1 MRKRSGGKKRGPVSE
16 HFKIAY
22 RQSFL
27 NEFVSEEPSLSEGSP
42 LPQDLVQQLGDIQ
55 LRISRLEGERV
66 FTSGELPRALDSYI
80 EEHPEM
86 LSVNAEMKELIER
99 GKIRVIT

>member
-1 MRKRSGGKKRGPVSE
+1 MKKRSGGKKRGPVSE
-16 HFKIAY
+16 HYKLAY

-27 NEFVSEEPSLSEGSP
+27 SEFVSEEPSLSEGSK
-42 LPQDLVQQLGDIQ
+42 LPQDLVQQLSDIQ
-55 LRISRLEGERV
+55 LRIARLEGERV
-66 FTSGELPRALDSYI
+66 FTSREASRTLDSYI
-80 EEHPEM
+80 KEHPEM

>member
-1 MRKRSGGKKRGPVSE
+1 MRKQYGGKKRSRVSE
-16 HFKIAY
+16 HFNLAY

-27 NEFVSEEPSLSEGSP
+27 AEFMSEESSITEGSS
-42 LPQDLVQQLGDIQ
+42 LPQDLVQQLTDLS

-66 FTSGELPRALDSYI
+66 FTSGEPPRALDSYI
-80 EEHPEM
+80 ENHPEM